1 MSNCSNTVNKYVLM
15 DRCWAHDK
23 PSICR
28 SFGGNPKNIV
38 LEKEIHNETDF
49 HWVLRFSTLRLPHN
63 LFAPSIDIRQPN
75 PLHPLDSN
83 MQSIHLGLIDYAIL
97 AIYVVF
103 VVGIGFSLKRYMK
116 SSSDFLTS
124 GRSIPA
130 WVTGL
135 AFISANL
142 GALEL
147 VGMAASGAKYGIAT
161 SHFYWVG
168 AIPAMIFL
176 AVFMMPFYYGS
187 KARSVPEY
195 LKLRFDER
203 TRALNSVSFAV
214 MTVFASGIS
223 MNALAKLLNQLLGWN
238 YDVSLWICSAVV
250 LMYVLKGGL
259 TSAIYTEVLQF
270 FMIVLGFA
278 PVVYLGLKDVGG
290 WSVLNQKLSAVAQSP
305 TAIGLA
311 DGKFSSDAFTS
322 AWKPL
327 LAGSASNPMG
337 VDLFA
342 MVFGLG
348 FVLSFGYWC
357 TNFLVVQRAMAA
369 KNMGAARRTP
379 LIAAV
384 PKMIFPILVILPG
397 MIAAGLALTA
407 KEGKGDYRIPP
418 KLIAEAAYKEA
429 VPAIKEG
436 NLEAVKSAVGMK
448 MDETKL
454 ATLSKEASTLDDKA
468 IAVRIQD
475 SVEENDY
482 DGVILSLVKKYC
494 PAGLLG
500 LALTGLLASFM
511 SGMAGNVTA
520 FNTVWTYDLYQAY
533 IAPKKS
539 DDHYMWMGRAVT
551 VVGVVL
557 SIFCAYFVSRWSNA
571 MDIIQLVFGFVNA
584 PLFATFLLGMFW
596 KRTTSHGA
604 FFGLLFGTGTSA
616 LFHALSNTAGN
627 ALGVKGGYLWSMMG
641 KGVQDIPPFLKFSSD
656 MAQNFWLA
664 AFAFTA
670 CFVLTFAISLVTART
685 KSDEDLKGLV
695 YSLTPKLKD
704 EEQAWYLRPAVLGVI
719 LLGCCVILNV
729 IFW

>member
-1 MSNCSNTVNKYVLM
+1 
-15 DRCWAHDK
+15 
-23 PSICR
+23 
-28 SFGGNPKNIV
+28 
-38 LEKEIHNETDF
+38 
-49 HWVLRFSTLRLPHN
+49 
-63 LFAPSIDIRQPN
+63 
-75 PLHPLDSN
+75 
-83 MQSIHLGLIDYAIL
+83 MQNVQLGLIDYAIL
-97 AIYVVF
+97 AIYVIF
-103 VVGIGFSLKRYMK
+103 VIGIGFALKRYMK

-147 VGMAASGAKYGIAT
+147 VGMTASGAKYGIAT

-203 TRALNSVSFAV
+203 TRCLNAISFAV
-214 MTVFASGIS
+214 MTVFASAIS
-223 MNALAKLLNQLLGWN
+223 MNALAKLLTNLLPLRVSYTLPVGDISFGS
-238 YDVSLWICSAVV
+238 YDVYLWICSAVV
-250 LMYVLKGGL
+250 LLYVLKGGL

-278 PVVYLGLKDVGG
+278 PVVWLGLQDVGG
-290 WSVLNQKLSAVAQSP
+290 WSALKGSLAKVAQNPGALELNSGTFQP
-305 TAIGLA
+305 
-311 DGKFSSDAFTS
+311 DAWTS
-322 AWKPL
+322 AWTPL
-327 LAGSASNPMG
+327 LRGSAANPMG
-337 VDLFA
+337 VDWFA
-342 MVFGLG
+342 MLFGLG

-369 KNMGAARRTP
+369 KNMSSARRTP

-397 MIAAGLALTA
+397 MIAASLALTA
-407 KEGKGDYRIPP
+407 KDGYRLPP
-418 KLIAEAAYKEA
+418 KIVAEKAYLQ
-429 VPAIKEG
+429 AIP
-436 NLEAVKSAVGMK
+436 AVKVAAAQHLDAKTALENISQAIHMK
-448 MDETKL
+448 
-454 ATLSKEASTLDDKA
+454 LSPVKVADLVKNAPTLDDATLKQRLQD
-468 IAVRIQD
+468 AV
-475 SVEENDY
+475 VENDY

-494 PAGLLG
+494 PSGLLG

-520 FNTVWTYDLYQAY
+520 FNTVWTYDIYQAY
-533 IAPKKS
+533 IVKNKS
-539 DDHYMWMGRAVT
+539 DAHYMWMGRFIT
-551 VVGVVL
+551 VVGILL
-557 SIFCAYFVSRWSNA
+557 SIICAYLVSHWSNA

-584 PLFATFLLGMFW
+584 PLFATFLFGMFW
-596 KRTTSHGA
+596 KRTTSTGA
-604 FFGLLFGTGTSA
+604 FLGLLGGTATSA
-616 LFHALSNTAGN
+616 LFHSLSSASGN
-627 ALGVKGGYLWSMMG
+627 ALGIKGGYLWSLMG
-641 KGVQDIPPFLKFSSD
+641 TKLADVPHCLIFPSD

-664 AFAFTA
+664 SFAFTV
-670 CFVLTFAISLVTART
+670 CFVLTLVISLATPRT
-685 KSDEDLKGLV
+685 KTDEELKGLV

-704 EEQAWYLRPAVLGVI
+704 DEAAWYLRPAVLGVV
-719 LLGCCVILNV
+719 LLACCVILNI

>member
-1 MSNCSNTVNKYVLM
+1 
-15 DRCWAHDK
+15 
-23 PSICR
+23 
-28 SFGGNPKNIV
+28 
-38 LEKEIHNETDF
+38 
-49 HWVLRFSTLRLPHN
+49 
-63 LFAPSIDIRQPN
+63 
-75 PLHPLDSN
+75 
-83 MQSIHLGLIDYAIL
+83 MQSVQLGPLDYAIL
-97 AIYVVF
+97 AIYVAF
-103 VVGIGFSLKRYMK
+103 VVGIGFALRRYLK

-176 AVFMMPFYYGS
+176 AIFMMPFYYGS

-195 LKLRFDER
+195 LKMRFDER
-203 TRALNSVSFAV
+203 VRALNSIAFAV

-238 YDVSLWICSAVV
+238 YHAALWICSAVV
-250 LMYVLKGGL
+250 LLYVLKGGL

-290 WSVLNQKLSAVAQSP
+290 WGGMNSSLQTVAQDPAALSLG
-305 TAIGLA
+305 TKAYSA
-311 DGKFSSDAFTS
+311 DAWTS

-327 LAGSASNPMG
+327 LGGPSANPMG
-337 VDLFA
+337 VDWFA

-384 PKMIFPILVILPG
+384 PKMLFPMLVIVPG
-397 MIAAGLALTA
+397 MIAVALTSMPN
-407 KEGKGDYRIPP
+407 KNYRIPP
-418 KLIAEAAYKEA
+418 PILGDEVYTHATAVVKSSANMEPAAAAKA
-429 VPAIKEG
+429 VTVAIGRKM
-436 NLEAVKSAVGMK
+436 NLEKVSALVKDVGK
-448 MDETKL
+448 
-454 ATLSKEASTLDDKA
+454 LDDAQIKQGLYN
-468 IAVRIQD
+468 AVA
-475 SVEENDY
+475 EYDY

-494 PAGLLG
+494 PTGLLG
-500 LALTGLLASFM
+500 LALTALLASFM

-533 IAPKKS
+533 MAPNKS
-539 DDHYMWMGRAVT
+539 DQHYFRMGQAVT
-551 VVGVVL
+551 VAGIL
-557 SIFCAYFVSRWSNA
+557 FSIACAYFARQYNNA

-596 KRTTSHGA
+596 SRCTGTGA
-604 FFGLLFGTGTSA
+604 FLGLFGGISGSA
-616 LFHALSNTAGN
+616 LFHSLTLAAGN
-627 ALGVKGGYLWSMMG
+627 SPGVKGGYL
-641 KGVQDIPPFLKFSSD
+641 GVLKTFPSE

-664 AFAFTA
+664 SFAFLV
-670 CFVLTFAISLVTART
+670 CFTLTVVISLATART
-685 KSDEDLKGLV
+685 KTDEELKGLV

-704 EEQAWYLRPAVLGVI
+704 EEKRWYLQPATLGVV
-719 LLGCCVILNV
+719 LLGCCIVLNF
-729 IFW
+729 IFR